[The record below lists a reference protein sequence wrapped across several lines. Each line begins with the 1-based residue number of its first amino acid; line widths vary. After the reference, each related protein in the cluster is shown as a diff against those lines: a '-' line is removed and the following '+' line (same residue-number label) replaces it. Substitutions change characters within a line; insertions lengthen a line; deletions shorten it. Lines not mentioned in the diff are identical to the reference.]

1 MTPYQ
6 SGIIA
11 EPSSDACFVTLNVK
25 RSHMAEFKQSL
36 ARIPDLVSQTQA
48 EFPNAELHAAI
59 GFSKLIWSELDN
71 EQPQE
76 LDLFP
81 ALKGPE
87 TDITPTDVDLVLHIR
102 AMRHDASFQLTQSL
116 FALFGGCVE
125 LVEEVPC
132 FLYKDSRDL
141 TGFVD
146 GTENPQGEQ
155 RKAVALVGDEDA
167 QYRHGSYF
175 NLMRFSHNLTKWQTE
190 DLKTQEDTYGRT
202 KEDNEEYPSAEKPPH
217 AHTKRTSL
225 KDEHGKSIE
234 ILRQSMPYGNLMDQ
248 GLMFA
253 SYGKSASH
261 FNLMLESMILGDE
274 EGHTDHLMK
283 YTTAKTAQAFFIPA
297 NAWFNKFQ
305 S

>member
-25 RSHMAEFKQSL
+25 RSRMTEFKQSL
-36 ARIPDLVSQTQA
+36 AMIPDLVSQIQA
-48 EFPNAELHAAI
+48 QFPKAELHAAI

-71 EQPQE
+71 KQPQE
-76 LDLFP
+76 LDRFP
-81 ALKGPE
+81 AFKGPE
-87 TDITPTDVDLVLHIR
+87 TEITPTDVDLVLHIR

-116 FALFGGCVE
+116 FALFDDSVE
-125 LVEEVPC
+125 LVEEVQC

-167 QYRHGSYF
+167 DYRHGSYF
-175 NLMRFSHNLTKWQTE
+175 NLMRFSHNLTKWQKE

-202 KEDNEEYPSAEKPPH
+202 KEDNEEYPSADKSPN

-225 KDEHGKSIE
+225 KDEDGKSIE
-234 ILRQSMPYGNLMDQ
+234 ILRQSMPYGNLNDQ

-261 FNLMLESMILGDE
+261 FNLMLKSMILGDE
-274 EGHTDHLMK
+274 QGHTDHLMR
-283 YTTAKTAQAFFIPA
+283 YTTAKTAQAFFMPPTT
-297 NAWFNKFQ
+297 WFHKFQ